1 MRRLRGPFGGG
12 GGAGPLSPATTAMA
26 GLTVLGLLTAGCS
39 SGGTGVRDEG
49 AAVPSPVERRSP
61 VPTGTAPPSD
71 LTVDPVLLLRRDPGV
86 GGRVKA
92 RLEPCAGGAYPVDT
106 TYGDL
111 TGSGVPDV
119 VVNVMTCGGAV
130 GLGTYV
136 YRERDEKYEDVFA
149 IEESA
154 VHATIDRGELVV
166 TEQVYAKG
174 EEPMSYPS
182 GENVVTYGWTDGR
195 FAVRYRVRTMYSTA
209 VGGSGT
215 AVLEPPVPSE
225 S

>member
-1 MRRLRGPFGGG
+1 
-12 GGAGPLSPATTAMA
+12 
-26 GLTVLGLLTAGCS
+26 
-39 SGGTGVRDEG
+39 
-49 AAVPSPVERRSP
+49 
-61 VPTGTAPPSD
+61 
-71 LTVDPVLLLRRDPGV
+71 VD
-86 GGRVKA
+86 A
-92 RLEPCAGGAYPVDT
+92 

-136 YRERDEKYEDVFA
+136 YRERDEKYESVFA

-195 FAVRYRVRTMYSTA
+195 FAVRYRVRKMYSTA
-209 VGGSGT
+209 VGGSDA